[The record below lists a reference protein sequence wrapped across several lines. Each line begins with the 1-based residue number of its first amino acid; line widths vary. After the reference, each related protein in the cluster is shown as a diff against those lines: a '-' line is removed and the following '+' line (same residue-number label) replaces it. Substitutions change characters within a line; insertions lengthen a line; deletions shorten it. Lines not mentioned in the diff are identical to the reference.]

1 MSCHVFR
8 EVIFSSRFYK
18 FTSFQLENMLGKIL
32 IATFLILIAVIGY
45 EYYFNHYIISN
56 QSSNAKYVDT
66 TTMTHVTH
74 YFNYSSA
81 IGVYA
86 NSSGTYI
93 YPINLPGSGNISLTI
108 KSDTPFNVKVYDN
121 STLII
126 AYSGTDISKHFIGGG
141 KLELEFY
148 NFYGKINISVN
159 EIY

>member
-1 MSCHVFR
+1 
-8 EVIFSSRFYK
+8 
-18 FTSFQLENMLGKIL
+18 MLGKIL

-45 EYYFNHYIISN
+45 EYYSNHYITSTP
-56 QSSNAKYVDT
+56 SSNAKYVSTT
-66 TTMTHVTH
+66 TTMTHLVH
-74 YFNYSSA
+74 YFNYSSS
-81 IGVYA
+81 ISIYA

-93 YPINLPGSGNISLTI
+93 YPINLPSFGNISLTV

-126 AYSGTDISKHFIGGG
+126 TYSGTELSKHFIGGG